1 MFVLLFFC
9 CLLVVLGALGNTNMG
24 NAFMLEGLGPKGEA
38 VFTSPT
44 SVMLGKVRTSL
55 FFILEETGLG

>member
-1 MFVLLFFC
+1 LFVLLFVS
-9 CLLVVLGALGNTNMG
+9 CLGCTWKHQYG
-24 NAFMLEGLGPKGEA
+24 NAFMLEGLGPNGEA

-44 SVMLGKVRTSL
+44 SVMLGKVPTSL